1 METTVWEMENGT
13 QIREGK
19 LRFTCLG
26 PKEKNMNPGNEASM
40 ILHLEYEGFDMLFY
54 RRRGKRRRRKSDI
67 YALLSTGKEDFM
79 GGIKDCTSWIKEFY
93 NGSISGKCKTKICM
107 DFGRKEESLRT
118 ST

>member
-1 METTVWEMENGT
+1 M
-13 QIREGK
+13 
-19 LRFTCLG
+19 RFTCLG
-26 PKEKNMNPGNEASM
+26 PEETDDKSHNVTTGNEASM
-40 ILHLEYEGFDMLFY
+40 ILHLEYEGFDMLFT
-54 RRRGKRRRRKSDI
+54 GDVEKEGEESLTDT
-67 YALLSTGKEDFM
+67 LSYLQEKEDFM

>member
-1 METTVWEMENGT
+1 
-13 QIREGK
+13 
-19 LRFTCLG
+19 
-26 PKEKNMNPGNEASM
+26 MNPGNEASI
-40 ILHLEYEGFDMLFY
+40 ILHLEYEGFDMLFT
-54 RRRGKRRRRKSDI
+54 GDVERRRRKSDR